1 MTRFIAI
8 AFLGLFSF
16 TTQAQDSLNSPAF
29 KVKIPTEA
37 ELNNSLFANWKYV
50 HTIRSTKDGYITKVN
65 SYQKAAPNVTLN
77 SGTEPNNLS
86 PNTNQLPPNMPNPDA
101 DPLDKNE
108 GSDDFEV
115 TVERSLR
122 KIDPTATLMFM
133 LTATNKG
140 NMILFE
146 VINKNTRSF
155 VFNDIEFEV
164 KWEKGVP
171 NLALRNPYSTY
182 DLRINY
188 VDAKELVLFDK
199 ARKELIYFVRASN

>member
-29 KVKIPTEA
+29 KVKIPTET
-37 ELNNSLFANWKYV
+37 ELNNNLFANWKYV
-50 HTIRSTKDGYITKVN
+50 HTVRSTKDGYIIKVN
-65 SYQKAAPNVTLN
+65 DYKKATSDITLN
-77 SGTEPNNLS
+77 SGTESNNLS
-86 PNTNQLPPNMPNPDA
+86 PNTNQLPPNVPNPDA
-101 DPLDKNE
+101 EPADKTE

-122 KIDPTATLMFM
+122 KIDPKGTLMFM

-146 VINKNTRSF
+146 IIDKRTRSF

-164 KWEKGVP
+164 NWEKGVP

-199 ARKELIYFVRASN
+199 ARKELIYFVRSSN